1 MNENLEKQYADWLKN
16 KKLPLDFPFLGEI
29 SENDNGTKTYL
40 RKSLIDEACSK
51 ILSDTKIQVI
61 FEKGNGCSTTFRYIS
76 EILQDKAGIIAIPLE
91 LNNISNINELDDIR
105 EIFNR
110 CIESKFPDQSIFM
123 SQKDIQKSLSSQI
136 VDAAK
141 RLNARLIFLVDVDY
155 EMDDDRIIEFLG
167 TIKFIREQIP
177 APDRNLLTEVY
188 FLTGNQSMILQSNYP
203 RSFNTLFFPKY
214 SIEEY
219 IEILKKH
226 YDKNYSEISQ
236 LFREDFI
243 NTITQEFITL
253 KDISNIVK
261 MEIISMLSQNKDPL
275 PEKFHG
281 KKTNRE
287 IRLSELNN
295 QIFANTG
302 EYMGPTIF
310 ANRIK
315 SRKMIV
321 DELTK
326 KDSQKIIIISDL
338 LGAGKSYLIE
348 MIRQALNIDHSKPI
362 PIKTFS
368 IDNVIHKS
376 DPVFI
381 DDIDIRTPYEISNS
395 VLRKIGEVI
404 QDIESPLVLIGDYT
418 LMDKSLLSN
427 ISKFNIMKIELET
440 LDTEFFNNAISMR
453 MNYYLGTMPYDIID
467 QEVLETIV
475 PKTKKQIATFRTVL
489 NLLQEFSRY
498 CPDNDE
504 PFFIS
509 KKEVTLWL
517 NDPQRPKPY
526 LLPNQVRFY
535 SWFIDHIRCNFPS
548 GKNMIPIDSEKFF
561 DIIPDDIKPANS
573 KILEEEILIPLSRI
587 GLLSS
592 LGIPHIENKKFIRY
606 PDPYLPS
613 IHTLIKAQFGG
624 DIV

>member
-1 MNENLEKQYADWLKN
+1 MNENFEKQYVDWLKK
-16 KKLPLDFPFLGEI
+16 KKLTPDFPFPGEI
-29 SENDNGTKTYL
+29 SKKDIGTKTYL
-40 RKSLIDEACSK
+40 RKSLIDETCSK
-51 ILSDTKIQVI
+51 ILSDTKVQVI

-91 LNNISNINELDDIR
+91 LNNFSNINELDEIR
-105 EIFNR
+105 ELFNR
-110 CIESKFPDQSIFM
+110 CIKNKFPDQSIFM
-123 SQKDIQKSLSSQI
+123 EEKDIKKPLSSLI
-136 VDAAK
+136 IDAAQC
-141 RLNARLIFLVDVDY
+141 LNARVIFSIDVDY

-177 APDRNLLTEVY
+177 ASDRNLLAEVY
-188 FLTGNQSMILQSNYP
+188 FLTGNQSMIIQSNYP
-203 RSFNTLFFPKY
+203 RSFNTMFFPKY

-236 LFREDFI
+236 LFRDDFI

-261 MEIISMLSQNKDPL
+261 MEIIKMLSQNKDPL
-275 PEKFHG
+275 PEKSHG

-302 EYMGPTIF
+302 EYMGPAIF

-395 VLRKIGEVI
+395 VLGKIGEVI
-404 QDIESPLVLIGDYT
+404 HDIESPLVLIGDYT
-418 LMDKSLLSN
+418 LMDTHLRSN
-427 ISKFNIMKIELET
+427 ISKFNIKNIELEI
-440 LDTEFFNNAISMR
+440 LDAEFLKNAISMR
-453 MNYYLGTMPYDIID
+453 LKYYLGTVPYDIID

-475 PKTKKQIATFRTVL
+475 PQMEKQIATFRTVL

-509 KKEVTLWL
+509 KREVTLWL

-526 LLPNQVRFY
+526 LLPNQVKFY
-535 SWFIDHIRCNFPS
+535 SWFIDHIRVNFPG
-548 GKNMIPIDSEKFF
+548 GKNMKQISSETFF
-561 DIIPDDIKPANS
+561 DIIPDEIKPANS
-573 KILEEEILIPLSRI
+573 KVVEEEILIPLSRI

-592 LGIPHIENKKFIRY
+592 LGTPHIENKKFIRY
-606 PDPYLPS
+606 PGPYLPS
-613 IHTLIKAQFGG
+613 IQTLIKAQFGG